1 LATVTP
7 AVRVRVVQRQ
17 FGWPE
22 KYPALHSLS
31 ERTVAVPRLIIRNGM
46 ILTLDVAGTYF
57 ERGTLIIDGDR
68 IAAIGDGSVPVADQ
82 PGDETIDASG
92 KIVMPGLIDLHYHT
106 ALGKGYNDHL
116 PLWEYLDECWYPIVR
131 AVDPEAAYWAALA
144 SYAESIKAGVTTVN
158 DMYRQLGALAQAA
171 EEIGI
176 RAVLS
181 SDAALPEHGLDTLAD
196 NADAYAANHGKAG
209 GRIEVWIGVDWLPT
223 VDMAFLREAR
233 SLADELGT
241 GIHIHLNESM
251 SEVEDSLARF
261 GARPAYVYGQAGL
274 LGPDVVA
281 AHSVCLD
288 DDEIRLL
295 AETGTHVSHNPSS
308 NAKLGNGIA
317 RVPEMLGS
325 GINVGLGHDACECN
339 NSADMFE
346 VMKFASLI
354 HRAARSDAS
363 LMPAEA
369 VLRMATN
376 SGALALGHDTGRLQR
391 GSKADVILVDTESTL
406 FTPLI
411 RDSAAHVQSHL
422 VFAANGSVVD
432 TSIIDGRIVMQDRR
446 LVFVDEKQIVREA
459 NAAFRRIR
467 DHLVVVRR

>member
-1 LATVTP
+1 M
-7 AVRVRVVQRQ
+7 
-17 FGWPE
+17 
-22 KYPALHSLS
+22 S
-31 ERTVAVPRLIIRNGM
+31 RLLIRNGM

-57 ERGTLIIDGDR
+57 ERGTLVIDGDR
-68 IAAIGDGSVPVADQ
+68 IVSVGDGSVQVTEK

-131 AVDPEAAYWAALA
+131 AVDPEAAYWAALV
-144 SYAESIKAGVTTVN
+144 SYTESIKAGVTTVN

-171 EEIGI
+171 EDIGI

-181 SDAALPEHGLDTLAD
+181 SDAALPGHGLDTLAD
-196 NADAYAANHGKAG
+196 NARAYAANHGKAG
-209 GRIEVWIGVDWLPT
+209 GRIEVWVGIDWLPT
-223 VDMAFLREAR
+223 VDMAFLRDAR

-241 GIHIHLNESM
+241 GVHIHLGESM
-251 SEVEDSLARF
+251 SEVEDSLERF
-261 GARPAYVYGQAGL
+261 GMRPAHVYNQAGL

-288 DDEIRLL
+288 DSEIRLL
-295 AETGTHVSHNPSS
+295 AETGAHVSHNPSS

-317 RVPEMLGS
+317 RVPEMLRS

-354 HRAARSDAS
+354 HRAKWSDAS
-363 LMPAEA
+363 LMPAET

-376 SGALALGHDTGRLQR
+376 SGARALGHETGRLQP
-391 GSKADVILVDTESTL
+391 GSKADVILIDTDNAM

-411 RDSAAHVQSHL
+411 TDSTAHVQSHL

-432 TSIIDGRIVMQDRR
+432 TSIIDGRIVMRGRR

>member
-1 LATVTP
+1 
-7 AVRVRVVQRQ
+7 
-17 FGWPE
+17 
-22 KYPALHSLS
+22 
-31 ERTVAVPRLIIRNGM
+31 
-46 ILTLDVAGTYF
+46 
-57 ERGTLIIDGDR
+57 
-68 IAAIGDGSVPVADQ
+68 
-82 PGDETIDASG
+82 
-92 KIVMPGLIDLHYHT
+92 
-106 ALGKGYNDHL
+106 
-116 PLWEYLDECWYPIVR
+116 
-131 AVDPEAAYWAALA
+131 VDPEAAYWAALV
-144 SYAESIKAGVTTVN
+144 SYTESIKAGVTTVN

-171 EEIGI
+171 EDIGI

-181 SDAALPEHGLDTLAD
+181 SDAALPGHGLDTLAD
-196 NADAYAANHGKAG
+196 NAGAYAANHGKAG
-209 GRIEVWIGVDWLPT
+209 GRIEVWVGIDWLPT
-223 VDMAFLREAR
+223 VDMAFLRDAR

-241 GIHIHLNESM
+241 GVHIHLGESM
-251 SEVEDSLARF
+251 SEVEDSLERF
-261 GARPAYVYGQAGL
+261 GMRPAHVYNQAGL

-288 DDEIRLL
+288 DSEIRLL
-295 AETGTHVSHNPSS
+295 AETGAHVSHNPSS

-317 RVPEMLGS
+317 RVPEMLRS

-346 VMKFASLI
+346 VMKFASLV
-354 HRAARSDAS
+354 HRAKWSDAS
-363 LMPAEA
+363 LMPAET

-376 SGALALGHDTGRLQR
+376 SGARALGHETGRLEP
-391 GSKADVILVDTESTL
+391 GSKADVILIDTDNAM

-411 RDSAAHVQSHL
+411 ADSAAHVQSHL

-432 TSIIDGRIVMQDRR
+432 TSIIDGRIVMRGRR

>member
-1 LATVTP
+1 
-7 AVRVRVVQRQ
+7 
-17 FGWPE
+17 
-22 KYPALHSLS
+22 
-31 ERTVAVPRLIIRNGM
+31 VPRLIIRNGM
-46 ILTLDVAGTYF
+46 ILTLDPAGTYF
-57 ERGTLIIDGDR
+57 ERGTLVIDGDR
-68 IAAIGDGSVPVADQ
+68 IASIDDGTVPVTDR
-82 PGDETIDASG
+82 PGDEAIDASG

-131 AVDPEAAYWAALA
+131 AVDPEAAYWAALV
-144 SYAESIKAGVTTVN
+144 SYTESIKAGVTTVN

-171 EEIGI
+171 EDIGI

-181 SDAALPEHGLDTLAD
+181 SDAALPEHGLDTLSD
-196 NADAYAANHGKAG
+196 NAGAYAANHGRAG
-209 GRIEVWIGVDWLPT
+209 GRIEVWVGIDWLPT
-223 VDMAFLREAR
+223 VDLAFLRDAR

-241 GIHIHLNESM
+241 GVHIHLNESM
-251 SEVEDSLARF
+251 SEVEDSLQRF
-261 GARPAYVYGQAGL
+261 GTRPAHVYHQAGL

-288 DDEIRLL
+288 DGEISLL
-295 AETGTHVSHNPSS
+295 AETGAHVSHNPSS

-317 RVPEMLGS
+317 RVPEMLRS

-354 HRAARSDAS
+354 HRARWSDAS
-363 LMPAEA
+363 LMPAEV

-376 SGALALGHDTGRLQR
+376 SGARALGHDTGRLQP
-391 GSKADVILVDTESTL
+391 GSKADVILIDTDNAI
-406 FTPLI
+406 FTPLL
-411 RDSAAHVQSHL
+411 RDNAAHVQSHL

-432 TSIIDGRIVMQDRR
+432 TSIIDGRIVMRGRR
-446 LVFVDEKQIVREA
+446 LVFADEGQIVREA

-467 DHLVVVRR
+467 DDLVVVRR